1 MTSVTKAPWTP
12 ADEVDLSPEEWEREF
27 ADSTRTPA
35 DVDIDPD
42 LRIVDEHGN
51 GIEHRR
57 QTALAV
63 TAASAADREHVAR
76 TTSAG

>member
-1 MTSVTKAPWTP
+1 MTSVTKPPWTP

-51 GIEHRR
+51 GIEHRESSSTDTR
-57 QTALAV
+57 PHWL
-63 TAASAADREHVAR
+63 
-76 TTSAG
+76 